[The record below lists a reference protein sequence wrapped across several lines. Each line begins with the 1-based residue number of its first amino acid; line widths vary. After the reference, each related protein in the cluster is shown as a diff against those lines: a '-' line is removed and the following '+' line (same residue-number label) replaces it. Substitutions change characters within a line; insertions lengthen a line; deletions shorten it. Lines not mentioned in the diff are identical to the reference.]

1 MWICW
6 PWGRP
11 GTVLDVRSGGPSTRD
26 HRERERG
33 SPFRFAL
40 AGSLLLYFAMEP
52 TYNVWVG
59 GGLLD
64 SPCVLEK

>member
-1 MWICW
+1 MDLLALGAPRHGAGCQE
-6 PWGRP
+6 R
-11 GTVLDVRSGGPSTRD
+11 GPRTRD